1 MKRRTDLLAYLAM
14 RAAIGAMRPLPRG
27 LALDLGTVMGRF
39 ARSPLG
45 LRRAVADANIARAF
59 PDLPQAARDAISRGV
74 FGHFGRMMVE
84 SLRVAATGGREVL
97 PLVQAGDA
105 LALVRDLLARGRGLL
120 VLTGH
125 IGNWEVA
132 AAFLAAQGVP
142 VTTVWKPQ
150 ANPRV
155 AGYLD
160 GLRRRLAVDAI
171 PMPEARTGVRA
182 ALEAGKL
189 VVLVAD
195 QAPLRSSTWVPFFG
209 QPTRTYE
216 GPGHFAAQ
224 TGAPVVFGGMIEDG
238 AGGYRAFAE
247 VLDEAPNGTAD
258 QLVPRIAT
266 LYRARLEAL
275 VRTAPEQYLW
285 THRLWKTPP
294 PSGP

>member
-1 MKRRTDLLAYLAM
+1 MRRRTDLLAYLAM

-27 LALDLGTVMGRF
+27 LALDLGTAMGRF

-59 PDLPQAARDAISRGV
+59 PDLSQAARDAISRGV

-97 PLVQAGDA
+97 PLVRAGDA
-105 LALVRDLLARGRGLL
+105 PALVRDLLARGRGLL

-189 VVLVAD
+189 VALVAD
-195 QAPLRSSTWVPFFG
+195 QAPLRGSTWVPFFG

-224 TGAPVVFGGMIEDG
+224 TGAPVVFGGMLEDG

-275 VRTAPEQYLW
+275 VRTVPEQYLW

>member
-1 MKRRTDLLAYLAM
+1 VRRRTDLLAYVAM

-27 LALDLGTVMGRF
+27 LALDLGTAMGRF

-97 PLVQAGDA
+97 PLVRAGDA
-105 LALVRDLLARGRGLL
+105 PALVRDLLARGRGLL

-189 VVLVAD
+189 VALVAD
-195 QAPLRSSTWVPFFG
+195 QAPLRGSTWVPFFG

-224 TGAPVVFGGMIEDG
+224 TGAPVVFGGMLEDG

>member
-1 MKRRTDLLAYLAM
+1 VRRRADLAYYLAM

-27 LALDLGTVMGRF
+27 LALDLGAAMGRF

-45 LRRAVADANIARAF
+45 LRRAVAEANIARAF
-59 PDLPQAARDAISRGV
+59 PDLPQAARDAICRGV
-74 FGHFGRMMVE
+74 FGHFGRMVVE

-97 PLVQAGDA
+97 RLVRAGDA
-105 LALVRDLLARGRGLL
+105 PALVHGLLARGRGLL

-142 VTTVWKPQ
+142 VTAVWKPQ
-150 ANPRV
+150 ANPRI

-171 PMPEARTGVRA
+171 PMSEARAGVRA

-189 VVLVAD
+189 VALVAD
-195 QAPLRSSTWVPFFG
+195 QAPLRGSTWVPFFG
-209 QPTRTYE
+209 QPTKTYA

-224 TGAPVVFGGMIEDG
+224 TGAPVVFGGMLEDG

-247 VLDEAPNGTAD
+247 VLDEAPRGTAD

-294 PSGP
+294 PPGL

>member
-1 MKRRTDLLAYLAM
+1 MRRRTDLLAYLAM

-27 LALDLGTVMGRF
+27 LALDLGTAMGRF

-59 PDLPQAARDAISRGV
+59 PDIPPTARDAICRGV

-97 PLVQAGDA
+97 PLVRAGDA
-105 LALVRDLLARGRGLL
+105 PALVRDLLARGRGLL

-189 VVLVAD
+189 VALVAD
-195 QAPLRSSTWVPFFG
+195 QAPLRGSTWVPFFG

-224 TGAPVVFGGMIEDG
+224 TGAPVVFGGMLEDG
-238 AGGYRAFAE
+238 AGGYRGFAE
-247 VLDEAPNGTAD
+247 VLDEAPHGTAD